1 MYTYKAT
8 VTSVYDGDTFNATVD
23 LGFNISINETF
34 RLFGLNAPEVRGTEK
49 ELGKISRDRLRE
61 RILNREITIKT
72 YKDSKEKYGRYLA
85 EIFIGEESI
94 NEWLIVEKL
103 AERKDY

>member
-61 RILNREITIKT
+61 RILNKEITIRT

>member
-23 LGFNISINETF
+23 LGFNISVNETF
-34 RLFGLNAPEVRGTEK
+34 RIFGLNAPEVRGTEK

>member
-1 MYTYKAT
+1 MLQK
-8 VTSVYDGDTFNATVD
+8 
-23 LGFNISINETF
+23 LEE
-34 RLFGLNAPEVRGTEK
+34 LKK

-61 RILNREITIKT
+61 RILNKEITIRT

>member
-49 ELGKISRDRLRE
+49 
-61 RILNREITIKT
+61 RI
-72 YKDSKEKYGRYLA
+72 
-85 EIFIGEESI
+85 
-94 NEWLIVEKL
+94 
-103 AERKDY
+103 RKD